1 VTWPARVGMG
11 IAVLAALAVGQTVDA
26 ALPVQHTDERPFVR
40 AGRLGDRVHTRYA
53 GVTVDAVHTAK
64 SLDTPQGTVGT
75 PGRWLIVDLTVVAWR
90 RPLSRPSISLEDNS
104 GRVFSIDP
112 RSGYDWSSAPTGV
125 RWRAQVPFEV
135 PEDALHGATLVF
147 SRDANDDRR
156 DEVARID
163 LGIEPGDVAGLW
175 DTQQVIELSSAQ
187 MATP

>member
-1 VTWPARVGMG
+1 M
-11 IAVLAALAVGQTVDA
+11 
-26 ALPVQHTDERPFVR
+26 
-40 AGRLGDRVHTRYA
+40 GDRVHTRYA
-53 GVTVDAVHTAK
+53 DVTVDAVPTAK

-75 PGRWLIVDLTVVAWR
+75 PGRWLDVDLTVAAWR
-90 RPLSRPSISLEDNS
+90 RPLSRPSICLQDNS
-104 GRVFSIDP
+104 GRVFRIDP

-147 SRDANDDRR
+147 SRDANDDRP
-156 DEVARID
+156 DDVAQID
-163 LGIEPGDVAGLW
+163 PGIEPGDVAGLW

>member
-1 VTWPARVGMG
+1 VTWPARIGAGV
-11 IAVLAALAVGQTVDA
+11 AVLAALAVGQAVDA
-26 ALPVQHTDERPFVR
+26 ALPVEHTDERPFVR
-40 AGRLGDRVHTRYA
+40 AGGIGDRVHMNYA
-53 GVTVDAVHTAK
+53 DVTVDAVHTAK
-64 SLDTPQGTVGT
+64 SLDTPQGKVGT
-75 PGRWLIVDLTVVAWR
+75 PGRWLIVDVTVVAWG
-90 RPLSRPSISLEDNS
+90 RPLSRPAMSLEDDS
-104 GRVFSIDP
+104 GRVFLSDP

-156 DEVARID
+156 DDVARID

-175 DTQQVIELSSAQ
+175 DTQQVIELPPAQ